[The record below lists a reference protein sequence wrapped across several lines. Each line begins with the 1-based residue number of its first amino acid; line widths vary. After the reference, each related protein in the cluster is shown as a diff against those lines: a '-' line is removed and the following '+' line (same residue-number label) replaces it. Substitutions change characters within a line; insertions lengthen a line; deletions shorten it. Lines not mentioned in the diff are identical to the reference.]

1 MNSSFGDNKKRLGSS
16 ASSLTEVKRRAV
28 VAQTWDFNSKQAKL
42 PSASFSTTVQG
53 MQGST
58 LAFQNARNAGV
69 VPSISLIVD
78 VPTTTLTAT
87 VAATSFTPV
96 RITNMVAIAD
106 APVFSVSPSLPFGLS
121 FSSST
126 GTISGTP
133 METIAATAFTVTV
146 SATSIYPTPYVTTA
160 SFYLT
165 VGDAS
170 AELTYTGYQNSGAY
184 AANKPTI
191 TDADSTWGTVS
202 SSVMTSLRS
211 SARTTNELY
220 YTPNDGLTHVAA
232 YFTGYFKAPVSGSY
246 TFTYVSDD
254 GFQWTF
260 NGNTNYL
267 VNTPGS
273 TVPVSGTTSPVTL
286 VANRYYPITGL
297 WSQGTGPGN
306 LVFSEI
312 NINGTNRIATYPIK
326 TRFYN

>member
-96 RITNMVAIAD
+96 RIINMVAIAGT
-106 APVFSVSPSLPFGLS
+106 PVFSVSPALPFGLS
-121 FSSST
+121 FSAST

-133 METIAATAFTVTV
+133 METISATAFTVTV
-146 SATSIYPTPYVTTA
+146 SATSIYPTPYSTTA

-165 VGDAS
+165 VGDAT
-170 AELTYTGYQNSGAY
+170 AGLTYQGYTSTPLSSTLPSIFNA
-184 AANKPTI
+184 P
-191 TDADSTWGTVS
+191 STWGTRNDSIISGILS
-202 SSVMTSLRS
+202 STVNQIFDAES
-211 SARTTNELY
+211 
-220 YTPNDGLTHVAA
+220 TPSEQNIAS
-232 YFTGYFKAPVSGSY
+232 YFSGYFKAPESGSY
-246 TFTYVSDD
+246 TFGYSSDD
-254 GFQWTF
+254 GIQLRLGGT
-260 NGNTNYL
+260 TI
-267 VNTPGS
+267 VNAPGS
-273 TVPVSGTTSPVTL
+273 SQTSSGTSTPAITL
-286 VANRYYPITGL
+286 VANRYYTFDGL
-297 WSQGTGPGN
+297 WSQGGGPGN
-306 LVFSEI
+306 LLFNAI
-312 NINGTNRIATYPIK
+312 TIGGTNKIGTYPIK
-326 TRFYN
+326 TRFYR